1 VRWFVTKQPPKPNL
15 AGLDDA
21 RNTYAHEVQYVGEKL
36 DVMSTLNVGD
46 LVRLNLS
53 APYQGPCYITPQMRS
68 IDRYVGRIVSVLL
81 YDQYPEGQRMRYR
94 LDIDNEE
101 HVYVPEWIELIA
113 QADTIPATQQPTPTN
128 QPQETMQEE
137 DVEMV
142 TTYDGEEHPLSQCVV
157 LTAPSE
163 HEGEYALRDDLTE
176 CRVERQDVVV
186 LDREYSDLIVEIES
200 ELYFSADHE
209 DEYVYCGG
217 GRFEGQNIW
226 YDNAVYADDVQEYY
240 HESDVGN
247 CIFWHDGPEVYSTEE
262 PSESGCHDYHS
273 GPRNTYTTA
282 GTLFTIGFEVEK
294 EDGDV
299 LNRYELYEV
308 DATGWSRE
316 RDGSLNDDTGYELVS
331 PTYDLLSD
339 RLDTDI
345 AGSELLKDHINADST
360 TSCGGHINFG
370 KVGTSGSD
378 LFKQYASFMPLF
390 LALYRKRATSRWSR
404 AYAKADKYLARD
416 ERYVSFNIKG
426 EYIEFRIVSRVHDV
440 ATLLWRRDL
449 FRIMVKYPNATA
461 TDVQRMMLNRNS
473 ELHKHLRKQYD
484 EVKLLRI
491 ACWYSQ
497 FADAMYDS
505 LQFSKT
511 GQGVLMEFFVS
522 TLKRVSKRIS
532 IRIEDIKEWADAGY
546 DLIRNLSD
554 GKEYTDRVVKVSDKT
569 LKFLASKA

>member
-21 RNTYAHEVQYVGEKL
+21 RNTHAHEVQYVSKKL

-46 LVRLNLS
+46 LVRLNLH
-53 APYQGPCYITPQMRS
+53 ATYEGPCSITPQMWALN
-68 IDRYVGRIVSVLL
+68 RYFGRIVGVVE
-81 YDQYPEGQRMRYR
+81 YDHYPVGQRTRYK
-94 LDIDNEE
+94 LDIDNES
-101 HVYVPEWIELIA
+101 HVYVPEWLELVA
-113 QADTIPATQQPTPTN
+113 QADTGLTIEQVTPTN

-142 TTYDGEEHPLSQCVV
+142 TTYDGEEHPLSQCVY
-157 LTAPSE
+157 
-163 HEGEYALRDDLTE
+163 G
-176 CRVERQDVVV
+176 
-186 LDREYSDLIVEIES
+186 DLIVEIEGD
-200 ELYFSADHE
+200 LYFSADHE

-217 GRFEGQNIW
+217 GRYDGQNIW
-226 YDNAVYADDVQEYY
+226 LDNAVYADDVQEYY

-247 CIFWHDGPEVYSTEE
+247 SIFWHEGPDVYSTEE
-262 PSESGCHDYHS
+262 PGEGACHDYHS

-294 EDGDV
+294 EDGKILD
-299 LNRYELYEV
+299 RYELYEV

-345 AGSELLKDHINADST
+345 AGSDLLKDHINASST

-416 ERYVSFNIKG
+416 ERYVSFNIKHD
-426 EYIEFRIVSRVHDV
+426 YIEFRIVSRVHDV

-532 IRIEDIKEWADAGY
+532 IRIEDIKEWADVGY
-546 DLIRNLSD
+546 DLIRNLGD
-554 GKEYTDRVVKVSDKT
+554 GQDYTDRVVKVSDKT